1 LGGNPTPTSN
11 GEVPV
16 NNRESTDSLDGI
28 LRNPLLLRLAVG
40 YVRANRE
47 QLDKQTLRK
56 RLLDAGLDTSTI
68 DLLLDDEKLVGL
80 RWHKQPDPEPP
91 DLSQQAPSLLLYLT
105 LVIIAS
111 TLIVI
116 AFNIQEP
123 NWSSLI
129 VNVATEVI
137 GAVIILILVDRRLRS
152 SELRAIREYA
162 ETSSVR
168 FASLFSP
175 EIRDTVSYAKA
186 LNVELERIRPKPY
199 FERDELEGLVE
210 KHPSGF
216 LLYGVPGCGKT
227 TLLQSIAL
235 RQTKKAIQ
243 QPRNGRI
250 PIFFPSRYL
259 KNGDIGEQLWRQASR
274 FSKLK
279 RKRFHQWLSQG
290 KLLIIFDGLD
300 EVELRKASEML
311 TGIRGLKEAYPK
323 TSVIASCRTYFL
335 SRVTQ
340 YLDFQT
346 IEMPDLSQD
355 EAAVFI
361 RLLQTE

>member
-1 LGGNPTPTSN
+1 
-11 GEVPV
+11 V

-56 RLLDAGLDTSTI
+56 RLLDAGLDASTI
-68 DLLLDDEKLVGL
+68 DLLLDDEKSVDL

-91 DLSQQAPSLLLYLT
+91 ALSQQAPSLLLYLT

-111 TLIVI
+111 ALIVI

-129 VNVATEVI
+129 VNVATEII
-137 GAVIILILVDRRLRS
+137 GSVIILILVDRRLRS
-152 SELRAIREYA
+152 SELKAIREYA

-168 FASLFSP
+168 FVSLFSP
-175 EIRDTVSYAKA
+175 EIRDAVSYAKA

-216 LLYGVPGCGKT
+216 LLYGDPGCGKT

-243 QPRNGRI
+243 QSRDGRI

-259 KNGDIGEQLWRQASR
+259 KNGDIDIVEQLWRQASR

-279 RKRFHQWLSQG
+279 RKRFYQWLSQG

-300 EVELRKASEML
+300 EVEPRKVSEIL

-346 IEMPDLSQD
+346 VEMSDLSQD
-355 EAAVFI
+355 EATEFI
-361 RLLQTE
+361 RLLLTE